1 MSEESDGSAI
11 EPPKGPT
18 LQQRF
23 RSLMHSGQQRVVQS
37 VKDFDAKRTV
47 DAVLDAPKQLQREW
61 EKHGATGVLTKF
73 PLATVLVFLMLTLFL
88 SITVV
93 FWMIHNLEAILNP
106 LSK

>member
-47 DAVLDAPKQLQREW
+47 DAVLDAPK
-61 EKHGATGVLTKF
+61 H
-73 PLATVLVFLMLTLFL
+73 
-88 SITVV
+88 S
-93 FWMIHNLEAILNP
+93 
-106 LSK
+106 